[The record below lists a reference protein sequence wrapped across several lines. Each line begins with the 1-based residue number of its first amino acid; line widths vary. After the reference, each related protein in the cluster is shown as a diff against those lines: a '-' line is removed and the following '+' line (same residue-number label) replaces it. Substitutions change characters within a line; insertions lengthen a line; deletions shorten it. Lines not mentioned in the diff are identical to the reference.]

1 MKCCRAIF
9 PWEEVRVWSRS
20 QKRLDEFME
29 EVAPFV
35 VGQPYEISPSLT
47 SSKPCE
53 AQTLS

>member
-1 MKCCRAIF
+1 M
-9 PWEEVRVWSRS
+9 EEVRVWSRS
-20 QKRLDEFME
+20 QQRLDEFTE

-35 VGQPYEISPSLT
+35 VGQPYEISPSWT